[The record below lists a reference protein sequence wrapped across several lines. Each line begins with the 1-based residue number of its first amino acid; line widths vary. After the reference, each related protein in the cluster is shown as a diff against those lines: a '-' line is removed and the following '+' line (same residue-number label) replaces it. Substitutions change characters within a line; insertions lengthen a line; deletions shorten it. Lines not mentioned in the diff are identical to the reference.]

1 MGTERTD
8 RIRTSIRRIITR
20 SQPTEQFYC
29 PHRRLPHCVLSMPR
43 YSLRIL
49 LVEDHPF
56 QLLATQCLLN
66 SFGFDQLTA
75 VENAEQAIRTMSQ
88 SEHPFDLM
96 LCDQCLP
103 DLPGLEL
110 VEIAS
115 RRRFIT
121 SAILLSG
128 LPTPELMSLT
138 KQASQRSLPLLG
150 YLSKPLN
157 KDELEKLIGLTFT
170 PPT

>member
-1 MGTERTD
+1 
-8 RIRTSIRRIITR
+8 
-20 SQPTEQFYC
+20 
-29 PHRRLPHCVLSMPR
+29 MPS

-56 QLLATQCLLN
+56 QLMATQCLLR
-66 SFGFDQLTA
+66 SFGFDQLTP
-75 VENAEQAIRTMSQ
+75 VENAEQAIRVMSQ

-110 VEIAS
+110 IEIAS
-115 RRRFIT
+115 RRRFT
-121 SAILLSG
+121 TTAILLSG
-128 LPTPELMSLT
+128 LPVVELANLIA
-138 KQASQRSLPLLG
+138 QAVERGLPLLG

-157 KDELEKLIGLTFT
+157 KDELARLICPLCPALLGL
-170 PPT
+170 

>member
-1 MGTERTD
+1 M
-8 RIRTSIRRIITR
+8 S
-20 SQPTEQFYC
+20 
-29 PHRRLPHCVLSMPR
+29 R

-56 QLLATQCLLN
+56 QLLATQCLLK
-66 SFGFDQLTA
+66 SFGFDQLTP
-75 VENAEQAIRTMSQ
+75 VENAEQAIRTMTE

-115 RRRFIT
+115 RQRFIT
-121 SAILLSG
+121 GAILLSG
-128 LPTPELMSLT
+128 LSTPELINLT
-138 KQASQRSLPLLG
+138 KQASQRNLPLIG

-157 KDELEKLIGLTFT
+157 KNELERLIALTFNPKT
-170 PPT
+170 